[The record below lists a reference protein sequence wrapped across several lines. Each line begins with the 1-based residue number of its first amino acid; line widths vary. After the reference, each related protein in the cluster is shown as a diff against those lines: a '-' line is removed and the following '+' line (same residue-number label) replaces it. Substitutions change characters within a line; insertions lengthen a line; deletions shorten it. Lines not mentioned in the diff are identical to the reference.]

1 MRNAL
6 QTSGTNGWTAGND
19 DVFSPSLTVGKWYY
33 FAFAFDGSHE
43 WNCENGVPI
52 GGSPHA
58 VSGHILSSGNATGL
72 GAGAGGSGAYAG
84 EYALTNAIIDE
95 IRVEQVFRSTN
106 WIWATYMTVAS
117 NATFGVCGSV
127 QGGGANIP
135 PASWFTNYYPTVS
148 SSNYPALAASVASNG
163 MTVWGCY
170 LAGLSPT
177 NTIALRAGI
186 AISNGNIL
194 VTYPTGPAAYSNMSR
209 YYEVDS
215 LTNLLGGTWQPVPGA
230 TNVPGD
236 NAPVTYTNSSPNG
249 RIYYRVKARL
259 Q

>member
-1 MRNAL
+1 ML
-6 QTSGTNGWTAGND
+6 KTGGTTNGWTAGND
-19 DVFSPSLTVGKWYY
+19 DVLSPAPAGGQWYY
-33 FAFAFDGSHE
+33 LAFTYNGIVIRNF
-43 WNCENGVPI
+43 WNGVPLNAGHNVNGNII
-52 GGSPHA
+52 GDPYT
-58 VSGHILSSGNATGL
+58 ICI
-72 GAGAGGSGAYAG
+72 GAYAG
-84 EYALTNAIIDE
+84 NNDAGPISLGLDALIDE
-95 IRVEQVFRSTN
+95 VRVEHVFRSPN
-106 WIWATYMTVAS
+106 WIRATYMTVAS
-117 NATFGVCGSV
+117 NASFTVFGSV
-127 QGGGANIP
+127 QGPAGSNIP
-135 PASWFTNYYPTVS
+135 PTSWLTNYYPTVS
-148 SSNYPALAASVASNG
+148 SSNYPTLAASVASNG

-186 AISNGNIL
+186 AISNGSIL
-194 VTYPTGPAAYSNMSR
+194 VTYPTGLAVYSNMSR

-230 TNVPGD
+230 TNVLGD